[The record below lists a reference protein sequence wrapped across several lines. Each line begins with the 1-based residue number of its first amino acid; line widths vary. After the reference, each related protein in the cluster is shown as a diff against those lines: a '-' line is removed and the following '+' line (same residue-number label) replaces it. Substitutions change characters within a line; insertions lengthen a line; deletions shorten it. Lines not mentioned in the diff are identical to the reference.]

1 MAQRVHAGLKTLK
14 CFLPNAHTHSDYLIR
29 RQLPS
34 LFMDTKE
41 LQQLKIARARLV
53 AKRAKTLTRWDAEAK
68 SVQDLTWQI
77 ENVSYRIRE
86 LILAPAA

>member
-1 MAQRVHAGLKTLK
+1 
-14 CFLPNAHTHSDYLIR
+14 
-29 RQLPS
+29 
-34 LFMDTKE
+34 MDTKE
-41 LQQLKIARARLV
+41 LQQLKIVRARLV
-53 AKRAKTLTRWDAEAK
+53 AKRAKILTRWGAEAK